1 MRNLFRLFTPGKKEG
16 KQEEEN
22 GGAGDRARQAC
33 QVHAGND
40 TPAGAFVERRF
51 SGRRRRPRHA
61 RGEFPRTVQERAPDL
76 SGVNARASSPNH
88 RTREVPAKMRPQSV
102 QLRGTT
108 LNIFPP
114 KVTMRYC
121 PARISRATRPKPPML
136 APMRAKAL
144 WCVLNAL
151 ALNMFQNWS
160 RTKMVKNRDSS

>member
-1 MRNLFRLFTPGKKEG
+1 MR
-16 KQEEEN
+16 
-22 GGAGDRARQAC
+22 GGG
-33 QVHAGND
+33 
-40 TPAGAFVERRF
+40 F
-51 SGRRRRPRHA
+51 S
-61 RGEFPRTVQERAPDL
+61 RTVQERAPDL

-88 RTREVPAKMRPQSV
+88 KTREVPAKMRPQSV

-108 LNIFPP
+108 LNILPP